1 MIKAVRAN
9 QKGFHTAL
17 LQPGVNL
24 ILADRS
30 TSAGDKDTTN
40 ALGKSTLI
48 EIIDFCL
55 ASNTSPGKGLRIEAL
70 QGWAFTLE
78 LSLSGR
84 EVAVTRATDTPGFFA
99 IEGAAEDWPVRPTP
113 NKEGVPGLD
122 AKKWRAVLAWALF
135 GISDLSAESA
145 YKPSARSL
153 LSYFVRNQTAA
164 YNIPFK
170 HFDNQK
176 TWDIQVHNAFLLGLN
191 WEKAATWQQLKDQ
204 KNALDAL
211 KQAIKTGAV
220 DGELASLGELE
231 AERLRL
237 ATQLERERE
246 ALSNFRVL
254 PQYREIESQANL
266 LTSEIHGL
274 VNANIVDKRRLD
286 RYRDSLVSEDAP
298 TEDRLEALY
307 GEAGIALPGAVKK
320 TLADAR
326 AFNAQIIANRREFI
340 AGEIAALEAAVSER
354 EADIASLTD
363 RRANYL
369 SALAGQGALEELT
382 QLQELH
388 AATRLKVDELT
399 NRITQ
404 LRQMT
409 TKADTIKVETVELK
423 RATTLDYEERRALWS
438 QALSL
443 FSEFSENLYKSS
455 GRLVIDID
463 DTGYKFDVEIA
474 GSPSE
479 GISKMKIFCYDLM
492 LISFARQRGLGID
505 FLIHDSTIFDGVDPR
520 QRAHALE
527 LAAAMAAK
535 HGFQY
540 ICTLN
545 TDMVP
550 VRDFTSGFDYESL
563 VRLRLTDTD
572 PTGSLLGF
580 RY

>member
-9 QKGFHTAL
+9 RKGFHTAL

-55 ASNTSPGKGLRIEAL
+55 ASNTSPGKGFRIEAL
-70 QGWAFTLE
+70 QGWSFTLE

-84 EVAVTRATDTPGFFA
+84 DVAVTRATDTPGFFA
-99 IEGAAEDWPVRPTP
+99 IKGATNDWPVRPTP

-135 GISDLSAESA
+135 GISELSSESG

-153 LSYFVRNQTAA
+153 LSYFVRSQTAA

-237 ATQLERERE
+237 TTQLKRERE
-246 ALSNFRVL
+246 ALSSFRVL

-286 RYRDSLVSEDAP
+286 RYRHSLVSEDAP

-320 TLADAR
+320 TLEDAR
-326 AFNAQIIANRREFI
+326 AFNAQIIANRRQFI

-354 EADIASLTD
+354 ETDIATLTD
-363 RRANYL
+363 RRAGYL

-388 AATRLKVDELT
+388 ATTRLKVDELT

-438 QALSL
+438 QALGL
-443 FSEFSENLYKSS
+443 FSQFSENLYKSP

-535 HGFQY
+535 YGFQY
-540 ICTLN
+540 VCTLN

-550 VRDFTSGFDYESL
+550 VGDFTSGFDYESL

>member
-1 MIKAVRAN
+1 MIRAVRAN
-9 QKGFHTAL
+9 KKGFHTAAFT
-17 LQPGVNL
+17 PGVNL

-30 TSAGDKDTTN
+30 TAAGDKDTTN

-55 ASNTSPGKGLRIEAL
+55 ASNSSPGKGLRVEAL

-78 LSLSGR
+78 LSVAGND
-84 EVAVTRATDTPGFFA
+84 VAVTRSPDVPNFFA
-99 IEGAAEDWPVRPTP
+99 IEGSTAGWPVQPTP
-113 NKEGVPGLD
+113 DKEGVPGLD
-122 AKKWRAVLAWALF
+122 SKKWRAVLSWALF
-135 GISDLSAESA
+135 GISELAPTPG

-164 YNIPFK
+164 YNTPFK

-191 WEKAATWQQLKDQ
+191 WEKAAIWQQLKDQ

-220 DGELASLGELE
+220 DGELSSLGELE

-237 ATQLERERE
+237 NTHLERERE

-254 PQYREIESQANL
+254 PQYREIEAQANR
-266 LTSEIHGL
+266 LTSEIHSQ
-274 VNANIVDKRRLD
+274 VNANIVDKRRLE
-286 RYRDSLVSEDAP
+286 RYRASLVGEDTP
-298 TEDRLEALY
+298 TTDRLEALY
-307 GEAGIALPGAVKK
+307 VEAGIALPGAVTK
-320 TLADAR
+320 TLSDAR
-326 AFNAQIIANRREFI
+326 AFNQKIVANRREFI
-340 AGEIAALEAAVSER
+340 AGEVAALEAALTGR
-354 EADIASLTD
+354 EAQIVTLTD
-363 RRANYL
+363 RRAGYL
-369 SALAGQGALEELT
+369 GVLAGQGALEELT

-388 AATRLKVDELT
+388 AGTRLKVDELT

-409 TKADTIKVETVELK
+409 TKSDTIKVETVELK
-423 RATTLDYEERRALWS
+423 RATILDYEERRALWS
-438 QALSL
+438 QALGL
-443 FSEFSENLYKSS
+443 FSEYSETLYKAA

-492 LISFARQRGLGID
+492 LISFARLRGLGID

-527 LAAAMAAK
+527 LAAEMSGK
-535 HGFQY
+535 YGFQY

-550 VRDFTSGFDYESL
+550 VNDFSSGFDIDAH
-563 VRLRLTDTD
+563 VRMRLTDTD
-572 PTGSLLGF
+572 PSGSLLGF
-580 RY
+580 RF

>member
-1 MIKAVRAN
+1 MIRSVRAN
-9 QKGFHTAL
+9 QKGFHTAAFT
-17 LQPGVNL
+17 PGVNL
-24 ILADRS
+24 ILANRS
-30 TSAGDKDTTN
+30 SAAGDKDTTN

-55 ASNTSPGKGLRIEAL
+55 ASNSSPGKGLRVEAL

-78 LSLSGR
+78 LSVAGND
-84 EVAVTRATDTPGFFA
+84 VAVTRSPDVPNFFA
-99 IEGAAEDWPVRPTP
+99 IEGSTAGWPVQPTP
-113 NKEGVPGLD
+113 DKEGVPGLD
-122 AKKWRAVLAWALF
+122 SKKWRAVLAWALF
-135 GISDLSAESA
+135 GISELAPTPG

-164 YNIPFK
+164 YNTPFK

-191 WEKAATWQQLKDQ
+191 WEKAAIWQQLKDQ

-220 DGELASLGELE
+220 DGELSSLGELE

-237 ATQLERERE
+237 NTHLERERE

-254 PQYREIESQANL
+254 PQYREIEAQANR
-266 LTSEIHGL
+266 LTSEIHSQ
-274 VNANIVDKRRLD
+274 VNANIVDKRRLE
-286 RYRDSLVSEDAP
+286 RYRASLVGEDAP
-298 TEDRLEALY
+298 TTDRLEALY
-307 GEAGIALPGAVKK
+307 VEAGIALPGAVMK
-320 TLADAR
+320 TLSDAR
-326 AFNAQIIANRREFI
+326 AFNEKIVANRREFI
-340 AGEIAALEAAVSER
+340 AGEVAALEAALTDRDAQIV
-354 EADIASLTD
+354 ALTD
-363 RRANYL
+363 RRAGYL
-369 SALAGQGALEELT
+369 GVLAGQGALEELT

-388 AATRLKVDELT
+388 AGTRLKVDELT

-409 TKADTIKVETVELK
+409 TKSDTIKVETVELK
-423 RATTLDYEERRALWS
+423 RATILDYEERRALWS
-438 QALSL
+438 QALGL
-443 FSEFSENLYKSS
+443 FSEFSETLYKAA

-527 LAAAMAAK
+527 LAAEMSTK
-535 HGFQY
+535 FGFQY

-550 VRDFTSGFDYESL
+550 INDFSPDFEVEAL
-563 VRLRLTDTD
+563 VRVRLTDTD
-572 PTGSLLGF
+572 PSGSLLGF

>member
-1 MIKAVRAN
+1 MIRAVRATR
-9 QKGFHTAL
+9 KGFHTATFTT
-17 LQPGVNL
+17 GVNL
-24 ILADRS
+24 VLADRS
-30 TSAGDKDTTN
+30 TTAGDKDTTN

-48 EIIDFCL
+48 DIIDFCL

-78 LSLSGR
+78 LTIAGNDVS
-84 EVAVTRATDTPGFFA
+84 VTRTPDAPGFFV
-99 IEGAAEDWPVRPTP
+99 IEGSTSGFPVQPSP
-113 NKEGVPGLD
+113 NKEGTLGFD
-122 AKKWRAVLAWALF
+122 TKNWRTVLAWALF
-135 GISDLSAESA
+135 GIGEHTSEAV
-145 YKPSARSL
+145 YRPSARSL
-153 LSYFVRNQTAA
+153 LSYFIRNQTAA
-164 YNIPFK
+164 YNVPFK
-170 HFDNQK
+170 YFDNQK

-191 WEKAATWQQLKDQ
+191 WERAALWQQLKDQ

-237 ATQLERERE
+237 ATQLERDRE
-246 ALSNFRVL
+246 ALSSFRVL
-254 PQYREIESQANL
+254 PQYREIETQANI
-266 LTSEIHGL
+266 LTSDIHNL

-286 RYRDSLVSEDAP
+286 RYRESIVKEGAP
-298 TEDRLEALY
+298 TADRLESLY
-307 GEAGIALPGAVKK
+307 VEAGIALPGAVKK
-320 TLADAR
+320 TLEDAR
-326 AFNAQIIANRREFI
+326 AFNEKIIANRREFI
-340 AGEIAALEAAVSER
+340 AFEIAALESAVAER
-354 EADIASLTD
+354 EAQVVVLNDQ
-363 RRANYL
+363 RADYL

-382 QLQELH
+382 KLQELH

-409 TKADTIKVETVELK
+409 TKTDTIKVETVDLK
-423 RATTLDYEERRALWS
+423 RATMLDYEERRALWS
-438 QALSL
+438 RALSL
-443 FSEFSENLYKSS
+443 FSEFSEALYKTA

-463 DTGYKFDVEIA
+463 DTGYRFDVEIA

-479 GISKMKIFCYDLM
+479 GISKMKIFCYDLT

-527 LAAAMAAK
+527 LAAAMAK
-535 HGFQY
+535 KYGFQY

-550 VRDFTSGFDYESL
+550 VDDFRAGFDIEPL

-572 PTGSLLGF
+572 PSGSLLGF
-580 RY
+580 RF

>member
-1 MIKAVRAN
+1 
-9 QKGFHTAL
+9 L
-17 LQPGVNL
+17 LETNPVQHLGV
-24 ILADRS
+24 IS
-30 TSAGDKDTTN
+30 
-40 ALGKSTLI
+40 
-48 EIIDFCL
+48 
-55 ASNTSPGKGLRIEAL
+55 EAL
-70 QGWAFTLE
+70 QGWTFTLE
-78 LSLSGR
+78 LSLQGND
-84 EVAVTRATDTPGFFA
+84 VAVTRAVDTPGFFE
-99 IEGAAEDWPVRPTP
+99 IEGTTDDWPIQPTS

-122 AKKWRAVLAWALF
+122 VKKWRAVLAWALF
-135 GISDLSAESA
+135 GISELSSESG
-145 YKPSARSL
+145 YKPSVRSL

-176 TWDIQVHNAFLLGLN
+176 TWDIQLHNAFLLGLN
-191 WEKAATWQQLKDQ
+191 WEKAAAWQQLKDQ
-204 KNALDAL
+204 KKALDAL
-211 KQAIKTGAV
+211 KQAIKTGAIE
-220 DGELASLGELE
+220 GELASLGELE

-266 LTSEIHGL
+266 MTSEIHGL
-274 VNANIVDKRRLD
+274 VNANIVDKRRLN
-286 RYRDSLVSEDAP
+286 RYRDSLMSEGAP
-298 TEDRLEALY
+298 TIDRLEALY
-307 GEAGIALPGAVKK
+307 SEAGIALPGAVKK
-320 TLADAR
+320 TLQEAR
-326 AFNAQIIANRREFI
+326 AFNAQIIANRRQFI
-340 AGEIAALEAAVSER
+340 ASEIAALEAAVVER
-354 EADIASLTD
+354 ETDIASLTD
-363 RRANYL
+363 RRAGYL
-369 SALAGQGALEELT
+369 SALAGQGALEEFI

-388 AATRLKVDELT
+388 AATRLKVNELT

-404 LRQMT
+404 LRQMS

-423 RATTLDYEERRALWS
+423 RETTLDYEERRALWS
-438 QALSL
+438 QALGL
-443 FSEFSENLYKSS
+443 FSEFSETLYKSP

-463 DTGYKFDVEIA
+463 ETGYKFDVEIA

-492 LISFARQRGLGID
+492 LISFARKRGLGID

-527 LAAAMAAK
+527 LASAMAAK

-550 VRDFTSGFDYESL
+550 VADLTSGFDYESL
-563 VRLRLTDTD
+563 VRIRLTDTD
-572 PTGSLLGF
+572 PSGSLLGF

>member
-1 MIKAVRAN
+1 MIRAVRAN
-9 QKGFHTAL
+9 QKGFHTAF

-84 EVAVTRATDTPGFFA
+84 DVAVTRATDTPGFFA
-99 IEGAAEDWPVRPTP
+99 IEGATDDWPVRPTP

-135 GISDLSAESA
+135 GISDLSAESG

-237 ATQLERERE
+237 STQLERERE

-254 PQYREIESQANL
+254 PQYREIETQANL

-286 RYRDSLVSEDAP
+286 RYRDSFRGPSGSPLRRSGHRPTWRRQEDA
-298 TEDRLEALY
+298 
-307 GEAGIALPGAVKK
+307 GGCAGIQRP
-320 TLADAR
+320 D
-326 AFNAQIIANRREFI
+326 
-340 AGEIAALEAAVSER
+340 
-354 EADIASLTD
+354 
-363 RRANYL
+363 
-369 SALAGQGALEELT
+369 
-382 QLQELH
+382 H
-388 AATRLKVDELT
+388 
-399 NRITQ
+399 
-404 LRQMT
+404 RQ
-409 TKADTIKVETVELK
+409 
-423 RATTLDYEERRALWS
+423 
-438 QALSL
+438 
-443 FSEFSENLYKSS
+443 
-455 GRLVIDID
+455 
-463 DTGYKFDVEIA
+463 
-474 GSPSE
+474 SP
-479 GISKMKIFCYDLM
+479 
-492 LISFARQRGLGID
+492 
-505 FLIHDSTIFDGVDPR
+505 
-520 QRAHALE
+520 
-527 LAAAMAAK
+527 
-535 HGFQY
+535 
-540 ICTLN
+540 
-545 TDMVP
+545 
-550 VRDFTSGFDYESL
+550 
-563 VRLRLTDTD
+563 
-572 PTGSLLGF
+572 
-580 RY
+580 

>member
-1 MIKAVRAN
+1 MIRKVHAN
-9 QKGFHTAL
+9 RRGFHDATFT
-17 LQPGVNL
+17 PGVNL
-24 ILADRS
+24 VLADRS
-30 TSAGDKDTTN
+30 TTAGDKDTTN

-55 ASNTSPGKGLRIEAL
+55 ASNASAGKGLRIEAL

-78 LSLSGR
+78 LSVGGND
-84 EVAVTRATDTPGFFA
+84 VAVTRSTDTPGFFA
-99 IEGAAEDWPVRPTP
+99 IEGPTTGWPVQPAA
-113 NKEGVPGLD
+113 NKEGKIGLD
-122 AKKWRAVLAWALF
+122 AKKWKSVLAWAMF
-135 GISDLSAESA
+135 GLSELASETG

-153 LSYFVRNQTAA
+153 LSYFVRNQVAA
-164 YNIPFK
+164 YNTPFK
-170 HFDNQK
+170 YFDNQK
-176 TWDIQVHNAFLLGLN
+176 TWDIQVHNAFLLALN

-231 AERLRL
+231 AERLRVT
-237 ATQLERERE
+237 TQLERERE

-254 PQYREIESQANL
+254 PQYREIEAQANA
-266 LTSEIHGL
+266 LTTEIHGL
-274 VNANIVDKRRLD
+274 VNGNIIDKRRLE
-286 RYRDSLVSEDAP
+286 RYRQSLATEDTP
-298 TEDRLEALY
+298 PDDRLEALY
-307 GEAGIALPGAVKK
+307 TEAGIALPGAVIK
-320 TLADAR
+320 TLSDAR
-326 AFNAQIIANRREFI
+326 TFNQKIVANRREFI
-340 AGEIAALEAAVSER
+340 ASEIAALETAIVDRDTQVS
-354 EADIASLTD
+354 ALTD
-363 RRANYL
+363 RRAGYL
-369 SALAGQGALEELT
+369 GILAGQGALEELT

-409 TKADTIKVETVELK
+409 SKADTIKVETVELK

-443 FSEFSENLYKSS
+443 FSDFSEQLYKSP

-463 DTGYKFDVEIA
+463 DTGYRFDVEIA

-479 GISKMKIFCYDLM
+479 GISKMKIFCYDLV
-492 LISFARQRGLGID
+492 LICFARQRGLGID

-527 LAAAMAAK
+527 LAATMSAK

-550 VRDFTSGFDYESL
+550 ISDFTSGFDFQRL

-572 PTGSLLGF
+572 PSGSLLGF

>member
-1 MIKAVRAN
+1 MIRAVRAN

-30 TSAGDKDTTN
+30 KSAGDKDTTN

-55 ASNTSPGKGLRIEAL
+55 ASNTSPGKGLRSEAL

-99 IEGAAEDWPVRPTP
+99 IEGATDDWPVRPTP
-113 NKEGVPGLD
+113 NKESVPGLD

-135 GISDLSAESA
+135 GISDLSAESG

-266 LTSEIHGL
+266 LTSQMHGL

-340 AGEIAALEAAVSER
+340 AGEIAALEAAVTER
-354 EADIASLTD
+354 ETAIATLTD

-388 AATRLKVDELT
+388 AATRLKVDEIT

-443 FSEFSENLYKSS
+443 FSEFSENLYKSP

-527 LAAAMAAK
+527 LAAAMAAQ

-550 VRDFTSGFDYESL
+550 AGDFTPGFDYESL

>member
-1 MIKAVRAN
+1 MIRAVRAN
-9 QKGFHTAL
+9 HKGFHAAL

-84 EVAVTRATDTPGFFA
+84 DVAVTRATDTPGFFA
-99 IEGAAEDWPVRPTP
+99 IEGATDDWPVRPTP

-135 GISDLSAESA
+135 GISELSAESG

-170 HFDNQK
+170 YFDNQK

-237 ATQLERERE
+237 STQLERERD
-246 ALSNFRVL
+246 ALSSIRVL
-254 PQYREIESQANL
+254 PQYREIEGQANV
-266 LTSEIHGL
+266 LTGEIHGL

-286 RYRDSLVSEDAP
+286 RYRDSLVSEDVP

-320 TLADAR
+320 TLEDAR

-340 AGEIAALEAAVSER
+340 ASEIAALEAAVSER
-354 EADIASLTD
+354 ETNIATLTD
-363 RRANYL
+363 RRAGYL

-423 RATTLDYEERRALWS
+423 RATALDYEERRALWS

-443 FSEFSENLYKSS
+443 FSEFSESLYKSP

-535 HGFQY
+535 YDFQY

-550 VRDFTSGFDYESL
+550 VSDFSPGFDYEAL

-572 PTGSLLGF
+572 ASGSLLGF

>member
-1 MIKAVRAN
+1 MIRAVRAN
-9 QKGFHTAL
+9 NKSFHTAAFTA
-17 LQPGVNL
+17 GVNL
-24 ILADRS
+24 VLADRS
-30 TSAGDKDTTN
+30 SVAGDKDTTN

-55 ASNTSPGKGLRIEAL
+55 GSNMPPGKGLRIEAL
-70 QGWAFTLE
+70 RGWAFTLV
-78 LSLSGR
+78 LTINGR
-84 EVAVTRATDTPGFFA
+84 DIAVTRSSDTPGFFS
-99 IEGAAEDWPVRPTP
+99 IEGPTEGWPFQPTA
-113 NKEGVPGLD
+113 NKEGAIGLD
-122 AKKWRAVLAWALF
+122 IKKWRSVLAWAFF
-135 GISDLSAESA
+135 GINELASESG

-153 LSYFVRNQTAA
+153 LSYFIRNQAAA
-164 YNIPFK
+164 YITPFK

-176 TWDIQVHNAFLLGLN
+176 VWDVQVHNAFLLGLN
-191 WEKAATWQQLKDQ
+191 WEKAGTWQQLKDQ

-237 ATQLERERE
+237 TTQLDRERE

-254 PQYREIESQANL
+254 PQYREIEEKANI

-274 VNANIVDKRRLD
+274 VNANITDKRRLE
-286 RYRDSLVSEDAP
+286 RYRESLVSEDAP
-298 TEDRLEALY
+298 TVDRLEALY
-307 GEAGIALPGAVKK
+307 DEAGIALPGATRK
-320 TLADAR
+320 TLAEAR
-326 AFNAQIIANRREFI
+326 AFNEKIIVNRKEFI
-340 AGEIAALEAAVSER
+340 AGEIDILESAVTDRGVQIAL
-354 EADIASLTD
+354 LTD
-363 RRANYL
+363 RRAIYL
-369 SALAGQGALEELT
+369 NTLAGQGALEELT

-404 LRQMT
+404 LRQMI
-409 TKADTIKVETVELK
+409 TKADTIKVKTVELK
-423 RATTLDYEERRALWS
+423 RATTLDYEERRELWS

-443 FSEFSENLYKSS
+443 FSEFSEALYKAA
-455 GRLVIDID
+455 GRLVIDIN

-492 LISFARQRGLGID
+492 LISFARKRGLGID

-520 QRAHALE
+520 QRAHAIE
-527 LAAAMAAK
+527 LAAAMAEK
-535 HGFQY
+535 FGFQY

-545 TDMVP
+545 TDMMP
-550 VRDFTSGFDYESL
+550 TSDFSAEFDFESFVRM
-563 VRLRLTDTD
+563 RLTDTD
-572 PTGSLLGF
+572 PSGSLLGF

>member
-1 MIKAVRAN
+1 MIRAVRAN
-9 QKGFHTAL
+9 KKGFHTVVFGS
-17 LQPGVNL
+17 GVNF

-30 TSAGDKDTTN
+30 KTAGDKDTTN

-55 ASNTSPGKGLRIEAL
+55 GNNASPGKGLRVAAL
-70 QGWAFTLE
+70 EGWAFTLE
-78 LSLSGR
+78 LTIAGKV
-84 EVAVTRATDTPGFFA
+84 VAVTRGTGAPGF
-99 IEGAAEDWPVRPTP
+99 IEVEGETDHWPVKPAL
-113 NKEGVPGLD
+113 NKEGLSGLEI
-122 AKKWRAVLAWALF
+122 KKWRRVVGWALF
-135 GISDLSAESA
+135 GLSELPADGG
-145 YKPSARSL
+145 YKPSGRSL
-153 LSYFVRNQTAA
+153 LSYFVRNHTAA
-164 YNIPFK
+164 YNTPFK
-170 HFDNQK
+170 YFDNQK

-237 ATQLERERE
+237 SNQLEREQE

-254 PQYREIESQANL
+254 PQYREIEVQANG
-266 LTSEIHGL
+266 LTAEIHEM

-286 RYRDSLVSEDAP
+286 RYRDSLSDEGIP
-298 TEDRLEALY
+298 TDNRLEALY
-307 GEAGIALPGAVKK
+307 AEAGVALPGAVVK
-320 TLADAR
+320 TLADAQS
-326 AFNAQIIANRREFI
+326 FNAKIVSNRREFI
-340 AGEIAALEAAVSER
+340 ASEVTALEIAIAGR
-354 EADIASLTD
+354 EANVAMLTE
-363 RRANYL
+363 RRAEYL
-369 SALAGQGALEELT
+369 NTLAGQGALEELT
-382 QLQELH
+382 QLQDLH
-388 AATRLKVDELT
+388 AATRLKVDELA
-399 NRITQ
+399 NRISQ

-409 TKADTIKVETVELK
+409 SKADTIKVETVQLK
-423 RATTLDYEERRALWS
+423 LSTMLDYEERRALWS
-438 QALSL
+438 KALSL
-443 FSEFSENLYKSS
+443 FSEFSENLYKSP

-479 GISKMKIFCYDLM
+479 GISKMKIFCYDLT
-492 LISFARQRGLGID
+492 LISFARERGMGID

-527 LAAAMAAK
+527 LASAMATK
-535 HGFQY
+535 YGFQY

-545 TDMVP
+545 TDMIP
-550 VRDFTSGFDYESL
+550 TKDFSSGFDFESL
-563 VRLRLTDTD
+563 VQMRLTDTD
-572 PTGSLLGF
+572 PSGSLLGF

>member
-1 MIKAVRAN
+1 MIRAVRAN

-84 EVAVTRATDTPGFFA
+84 EIAVTRATDTPGFFA
-99 IEGAAEDWPVRPTP
+99 IEGATEDWPVRPTP

-135 GISDLSAESA
+135 GIRDLSAESG

-191 WEKAATWQQLKDQ
+191 WEKAAAWPQLKDQ

-298 TEDRLEALY
+298 TEDRLEALH

-354 EADIASLTD
+354 ETDIATLTD

-443 FSEFSENLYKSS
+443 FSEFSENLYKSP

-463 DTGYKFDVEIA
+463 ETGYKFDVEIA

-540 ICTLN
+540 SCTLN

-550 VRDFTSGFDYESL
+550 VGDFTSGFDYQSL

>member
-1 MIKAVRAN
+1 MIRAVRAN

-135 GISDLSAESA
+135 GISGLSAESG

-354 EADIASLTD
+354 EADIATLTD

-443 FSEFSENLYKSS
+443 FSEFSENLYKSP

>member
-1 MIKAVRAN
+1 MIRAVRAN
-9 QKGFHTAL
+9 RRGFHTTPL
-17 LQPGVNL
+17 KPGVNL

-55 ASNTSPGKGLRIEAL
+55 ASNAASGKGLRIDAL

-78 LSLSGR
+78 LSLKGDD
-84 EVAVTRATDTPGFFA
+84 VAVTRAVDTPGFFA
-99 IEGAAEDWPVRPTP
+99 IEGATDDWPIQPTP

-122 AKKWRAVLAWALF
+122 VKRWRAVLAWALF
-135 GISDLSAESA
+135 GISELSSESG

-176 TWDIQVHNAFLLGLN
+176 TWDIQLHNAFLLGLN
-191 WEKAATWQQLKDQ
+191 WEKAAAWQQLKDQ
-204 KNALDAL
+204 KKALDAL
-211 KQAIKTGAV
+211 KQAIKTGAIE
-220 DGELASLGELE
+220 GELASLGELE

-237 ATQLERERE
+237 ETQLERERE
-246 ALSNFRVL
+246 ALSSFRVL

-274 VNANIVDKRRLD
+274 VNANIVDKRRLK
-286 RYRDSLVSEDAP
+286 RYRDSLMSEDAP

-307 GEAGIALPGAVKK
+307 MEAGVALPGAVKK
-320 TLADAR
+320 TLDEAR
-326 AFNAQIIANRREFI
+326 AFNAQIIANRRQFI
-340 AGEIAALEAAVSER
+340 ASEIAALEAAVIER
-354 EADIASLTD
+354 DTDVATLTD
-363 RRANYL
+363 RRAGYL
-369 SALAGQGALEELT
+369 SSLAGQGALEEFT
-382 QLQELH
+382 HLQELH

-404 LRQMT
+404 LRQMS
-409 TKADTIKVETVELK
+409 TKADTIKIETVELK
-423 RATTLDYEERRALWS
+423 RATTLDYEERRSLWS
-438 QALSL
+438 QALGL
-443 FSEFSENLYKSS
+443 FSEFSEKLYKSP

-463 DTGYKFDVEIA
+463 DTGYKLDVEIA

-550 VRDFTSGFDYESL
+550 VADFTSGFDYESL
-563 VRLRLTDTD
+563 VRIRLTDTD

>member
-1 MIKAVRAN
+1 MIRSISAN
-9 QKGFHTAL
+9 RRGFKGATFTS
-17 LQPGVNL
+17 GVNL

-30 TSAGDKDTTN
+30 KRAGEKDTTN

-55 ASNTSPGKGLRIEAL
+55 GSNTSPNKGLRVEPL
-70 QGWAFTLE
+70 REWAFTLE
-78 LSLSGR
+78 LTVGGHDI
-84 EVAVTRATDTPGFFA
+84 AVTRATNAPGFVA
-99 IEGAAEDWPVRPTP
+99 IEGPTSGWPEQPMP
-113 NKEGVPGLD
+113 AKDGVIRLD
-122 AKKWRAVLAWALF
+122 IKQWRAVLGWSMF
-135 GISDLSAESA
+135 GLSNIGSSGG

-153 LSYFVRNQTAA
+153 LSYYVRNQASA
-164 YNIPFK
+164 YNTPFK
-170 HFDNQK
+170 YFDNQK
-176 TWDIQVHNAFLLGLN
+176 TWDIQIHNSFLLGLN
-191 WEKAATWQQLKDQ
+191 WEKAALWQQLKDQ

-220 DGELASLGELE
+220 DGELSSLGELE

-237 ATQLERERE
+237 STQLERDRQ
-246 ALSNFRVL
+246 ALASFQVL
-254 PQYREIESQANL
+254 PQYREIEAQANA
-266 LTSEIHGL
+266 LTGEIHRL
-274 VNANIVDKRRLD
+274 VNANVMDKRRLE
-286 RYRDSLVSEDAP
+286 RYHDSLASEGVPSD
-298 TEDRLEALY
+298 DQIEAFY
-307 GEAGIALPGAVKK
+307 KEANVALPGAVKK
-320 TLADAR
+320 TLSDAR
-326 AFNAQIIANRREFI
+326 AFHEKIVANRREFI
-340 AGEIAALEAAVSER
+340 AGEISELQSAIEQRDGQITALTGHR
-354 EADIASLTD
+354 AD
-363 RRANYL
+363 YL
-369 SALAGQGALEELT
+369 NTLAGQGALEELT

-399 NRITQ
+399 GRITQ

-409 TKADTIKVETVELK
+409 SKADTIKVQTVELK

-443 FSEFSENLYKSS
+443 FSDFSEHLYESP

-505 FLIHDSTIFDGVDPR
+505 FLIHDSAIFDGVDPR

-527 LAAAMAAK
+527 LAAEMSK
-535 HGFQY
+535 KFGFQY
-540 ICTLN
+540 VCALN
-545 TDMVP
+545 TDMMP
-550 VRDFTSGFDYESL
+550 IKDFSSDFDFESL

-572 PTGSLLGF
+572 PSGSLLGF

>member
-1 MIKAVRAN
+1 MIRSVRAN
-9 QKGFHTAL
+9 KRGFHAAAFTA
-17 LQPGVNL
+17 GVNL
-24 ILADRS
+24 VLADRS
-30 TSAGDKDTTN
+30 STAGDKDTTN

-78 LSLSGR
+78 LTVGGND
-84 EVAVTRATDTPGFFA
+84 VAVTRSPDAPGFFA
-99 IEGAAEDWPVRPTP
+99 IEGPTTGWPVQPTP
-113 NKEGVPGLD
+113 NKEGTPGLD
-122 AKKWRAVLAWALF
+122 PRKWRAVLAWALF
-135 GISDLSAESA
+135 GISELASESG

-164 YNIPFK
+164 YNVPFK
-170 HFDNQK
+170 YFDNQK
-176 TWDIQVHNAFLLGLN
+176 TWDIQIHNAFLLGLN

-204 KNALDAL
+204 KKALDAL

-220 DGELASLGELE
+220 DGELASLGE
-231 AERLRL
+231 
-237 ATQLERERE
+237 RE

-254 PQYREIESQANL
+254 PQYREIEAQANL
-266 LTSEIHGL
+266 LTSEIHSL
-274 VNANIVDKRRLD
+274 VNANIVDKRRLE
-286 RYRDSLVSEDAP
+286 RYRESLVDEDAP
-298 TEDRLEALY
+298 TANRLESLY
-307 GEAGIALPGAVKK
+307 DEAGIALPGAVKK

-326 AFNAQIIANRREFI
+326 AFNEKIIANRREFI
-340 AGEIAALEAAVSER
+340 AGEIAALEAAV
-354 EADIASLTD
+354 ADRGVQVVTLTD
-363 RRANYL
+363 RRAGYL
-369 SALAGQGALEELT
+369 GALAGQGALEELT

-388 AATRLKVDELT
+388 AGTRLKVDELA
-399 NRITQ
+399 NRISQ

-438 QALSL
+438 QALNL
-443 FSEFSENLYKSS
+443 FSEFSENLYNAA

-463 DTGYKFDVEIA
+463 NTGYKFDVEIA

-527 LAAAMAAK
+527 LAAAMAEK

-550 VRDFTSGFDYESL
+550 VSDFSPGFDFKSL
-563 VRLRLTDTD
+563 VRLRLTDTV

>member
-1 MIKAVRAN
+1 MIRTVRAN
-9 QKGFHTAL
+9 KRGFHTATFTA
-17 LQPGVNL
+17 GVNL
-24 ILADRS
+24 VLADRS
-30 TSAGDKDTTN
+30 TAAGDKDTTN

-70 QGWAFTLE
+70 RGWAFTLD
-78 LSLSGR
+78 LTVGGND
-84 EVAVTRATDTPGFFA
+84 VTVTRSPDAPSFFA
-99 IEGAAEDWPVRPTP
+99 IEGTTEGWPIQPSP
-113 NKEGVPGLD
+113 NKEGTPGLD
-122 AKKWRAVLAWALF
+122 TKKWRAVLAWALF
-135 GISDLSAESA
+135 GISELALESG

-170 HFDNQK
+170 YFDNQK

-191 WEKAATWQQLKDQ
+191 WEKAATWQKLKDQ

-237 ATQLERERE
+237 TTQLERERE

-254 PQYREIESQANL
+254 PQYREIEAQANI
-266 LTSEIHGL
+266 LTADLHCL
-274 VNANIVDKRRLD
+274 VNANIVDKRRLE
-286 RYRDSLVSEDAP
+286 RYRESLVGEDAP
-298 TEDRLEALY
+298 TADRLAALY
-307 GEAGIALPGAVKK
+307 DEAGVVLPGAVKK

-326 AFNAQIIANRREFI
+326 AFNEKIIANRREFI
-340 AGEIAALEAAVSER
+340 AGEIEALEAAVTDR
-354 EADIASLTD
+354 NAKIVTLTD
-363 RRANYL
+363 RRASYL
-369 SALAGQGALEELT
+369 SSLADQGALEELT

-388 AATRLKVDELT
+388 AGTRLKVDELT

-409 TKADTIKVETVELK
+409 AKADTVKVETVELK
-423 RATTLDYEERRALWS
+423 RATMLDYEERRDLWS

-443 FSEFSENLYKSS
+443 FSEFSENLYKAA

-527 LAAAMAAK
+527 LAAVMALK
-535 HGFQY
+535 YGFQY

-545 TDMVP
+545 TDAVP
-550 VRDFTSGFDYESL
+550 ISDFSTDFDFESL

>member
-1 MIKAVRAN
+1 MIRAVRAN

-78 LSLSGR
+78 LSLAGR

-99 IEGAAEDWPVRPTP
+99 IEGATDDWPVRATP

-135 GISDLSAESA
+135 GISDLSAESG

-254 PQYREIESQANL
+254 PQYREIETQANL
-266 LTSEIHGL
+266 LTSEIHGM
-274 VNANIVDKRRLD
+274 VNANIVDQRRLD

-298 TEDRLEALY
+298 NEDRLEALY

-340 AGEIAALEAAVSER
+340 AGEIAALEAAITER
-354 EADIASLTD
+354 ETDIATLTD

-443 FSEFSENLYKSS
+443 FSEFSESLYKSP

-535 HGFQY
+535 YGFQY

-550 VRDFTSGFDYESL
+550 VSDFTSGFDYESL

>member
-1 MIKAVRAN
+1 MIRAVRAN
-9 QKGFHTAL
+9 KRGFHTATFAA
-17 LQPGVNL
+17 GVNL
-24 ILADRS
+24 VLADRS
-30 TSAGDKDTTN
+30 SAAGDKDTTN

-78 LSLSGR
+78 LTVGGND
-84 EVAVTRATDTPGFFA
+84 VAVTRSPDAPGFFA
-99 IEGAAEDWPVRPTP
+99 IEGPTVGWPAQPSP
-113 NKEGVPGLD
+113 NKEGIPGLD
-122 AKKWRAVLAWALF
+122 TKKWRAVLAWTLF
-135 GISDLSAESA
+135 GISELASESS

-153 LSYFVRNQTAA
+153 LSYFVRNQSAA

-237 ATQLERERE
+237 TTQLDRERE

-254 PQYREIESQANL
+254 PQYREIEAQANI

-274 VNANIVDKRRLD
+274 VNANIIDKRRLE
-286 RYRDSLVSEDAP
+286 RYRESFVSEDAP
-298 TEDRLEALY
+298 TADRLEALY
-307 GEAGIALPGAVKK
+307 DEAGVALPGAVKK

-326 AFNAQIIANRREFI
+326 AFNEKIVANRREFI
-340 AGEIAALEAAVSER
+340 AGEIAALEAAVVER
-354 EADIASLTD
+354 DTEIVTLTD
-363 RRANYL
+363 RRAGYL
-369 SALAGQGALEELT
+369 AALAGQGALEELT
-382 QLQELH
+382 QLQEFH
-388 AATRLKVDELT
+388 ATTRLKVDELT

-409 TKADTIKVETVELK
+409 TKADTIKVETVALK

-443 FSEFSENLYKSS
+443 FSEFSESLYKAA

-527 LAAAMAAK
+527 LAAAMAEK
-535 HGFQY
+535 YGFQY
-540 ICTLN
+540 ICALN

-550 VRDFTSGFDYESL
+550 IGDFSPDFDFEPL

>member
-1 MIKAVRAN
+1 MIRAVRAN
-9 QKGFHTAL
+9 KRGFHTATFGA
-17 LQPGVNL
+17 GVNL
-24 ILADRS
+24 VLADRS
-30 TSAGDKDTTN
+30 TAAGDKDTTN

-78 LSLSGR
+78 LTIGGND
-84 EVAVTRATDTPGFFA
+84 VAV
-99 IEGAAEDWPVRPTP
+99 
-113 NKEGVPGLD
+113 
-122 AKKWRAVLAWALF
+122 
-135 GISDLSAESA
+135 
-145 YKPSARSL
+145 
-153 LSYFVRNQTAA
+153 
-164 YNIPFK
+164 
-170 HFDNQK
+170 
-176 TWDIQVHNAFLLGLN
+176 
-191 WEKAATWQQLKDQ
+191 
-204 KNALDAL
+204 
-211 KQAIKTGAV
+211 
-220 DGELASLGELE
+220 
-231 AERLRL
+231 
-237 ATQLERERE
+237 
-246 ALSNFRVL
+246 
-254 PQYREIESQANL
+254 
-266 LTSEIHGL
+266 
-274 VNANIVDKRRLD
+274 
-286 RYRDSLVSEDAP
+286 
-298 TEDRLEALY
+298 
-307 GEAGIALPGAVKK
+307 

-326 AFNAQIIANRREFI
+326 AFNEKIIANRREFI
-340 AGEIAALEAAVSER
+340 AGEIAALETAVTER
-354 EADIASLTD
+354 DADIVTLTD
-363 RRANYL
+363 RRAGYL

-382 QLQELH
+382 QLQEFH
-388 AATRLKVDELT
+388 ATTRLKVDELT

-443 FSEFSENLYKSS
+443 FSEFSENLYKAA

-479 GISKMKIFCYDLM
+479 GIRKMKIFCYDLM

-527 LAAAMAAK
+527 LAAAMALK
-535 HGFQY
+535 YGFQY

-550 VRDFTSGFDYESL
+550 VSDFSAGFDFESL

>member
-1 MIKAVRAN
+1 MIRAVRAN
-9 QKGFHTAL
+9 QRGFHTAAFTT
-17 LQPGVNL
+17 GVNL
-24 ILADRS
+24 VLADRS
-30 TSAGDKDTTN
+30 SSAGDKDTTN

-78 LSLSGR
+78 LSIGGNDI
-84 EVAVTRATDTPGFFA
+84 AVTRSPDTPGFFA
-99 IEGAAEDWPVRPTP
+99 VEGSTVGWPVQPTP
-113 NKEGVPGLD
+113 NKEGTPGLD
-122 AKKWRAVLAWALF
+122 TKKWRAVLAWALF
-135 GISDLSAESA
+135 GISELASESG

-153 LSYFVRNQTAA
+153 LSYFVRNQAAA

-237 ATQLERERE
+237 TTHLERERE

-254 PQYREIESQANL
+254 PQYREIEAQANL
-266 LTSEIHGL
+266 LTSEVHSLI
-274 VNANIVDKRRLD
+274 NANIVDKRRLE
-286 RYRDSLVSEDAP
+286 RYRESLVNEDAP
-298 TEDRLEALY
+298 TADRLEALY
-307 GEAGIALPGAVKK
+307 DEAGIALPGAVRK

-326 AFNAQIIANRREFI
+326 TFNEKIVANRREFI
-340 AGEIAALEAAVSER
+340 AGEIAALEAAVTDR
-354 EADIASLTD
+354 DAQIVMLTD
-363 RRANYL
+363 RRAGYL
-369 SALAGQGALEELT
+369 GALAGQGALEELT

-409 TKADTIKVETVELK
+409 TKSDTIKVETVALK

-438 QALSL
+438 QALGL
-443 FSEFSENLYKSS
+443 FSEFSEALYKAA

-527 LAAAMAAK
+527 LAAEMSAK
-535 HGFQY
+535 YGFQY
-540 ICTLN
+540 ICALN

-550 VRDFTSGFDYESL
+550 INDFSAGFDFESL
-563 VRLRLTDTD
+563 VRMRLTDTD
-572 PTGSLLGF
+572 PSGSLLGF

>member
-1 MIKAVRAN
+1 MIRAVRAN

-78 LSLSGR
+78 LSLAGR

-99 IEGAAEDWPVRPTP
+99 IEGATDDWPVRAAP

-135 GISDLSAESA
+135 GISDLSAESG

-254 PQYREIESQANL
+254 PQYREIETQANL
-266 LTSEIHGL
+266 LTSEIHGM
-274 VNANIVDKRRLD
+274 VNANIVDQRRLD

-298 TEDRLEALY
+298 NEDRLEALY

-340 AGEIAALEAAVSER
+340 AGEIAALEAAITER
-354 EADIASLTD
+354 ETDIATLTD

-443 FSEFSENLYKSS
+443 FSEFSESLYKSP

-535 HGFQY
+535 YGFQY

-550 VRDFTSGFDYESL
+550 VSDFTSGFDYESL

>member
-1 MIKAVRAN
+1 MIRAVSAN
-9 QKGFHTAL
+9 KRGFHDAAFTTS
-17 LQPGVNL
+17 VNL
-24 ILADRS
+24 VLADRS
-30 TSAGDKDTTN
+30 STAGNKDTTN

-78 LSLSGR
+78 LTIGGNDI
-84 EVAVTRATDTPGFFA
+84 AVTRSPDAPGFFA
-99 IEGAAEDWPVRPTP
+99 VEGSTVGWPVQPTL
-113 NKEGVPGLD
+113 NKEGMPGLD
-122 AKKWRAVLAWALF
+122 TKKWRAVLAWAFF
-135 GISDLSAESA
+135 GISELASDSG

-153 LSYFVRNQTAA
+153 ISYFVRNQSAA

-176 TWDIQVHNAFLLGLN
+176 TWDIQIHNAFLLGLN
-191 WEKAATWQQLKDQ
+191 WEKAAIWQQLKDQ

-211 KQAIKTGAV
+211 KKAIKTGAV
-220 DGELASLGELE
+220 DGELASSGELE

-237 ATQLERERE
+237 QSQLDRERE

-254 PQYREIESQANL
+254 PQYREIEGQTNI
-266 LTSEIHGL
+266 LTSEIHTL
-274 VNANIVDKRRLD
+274 INANIVDRRRLE
-286 RYRDSLVSEDAP
+286 RYFLALVGEDAP
-298 TEDRLEALY
+298 TADRLEALY
-307 GEAGIALPGAVKK
+307 GEVGITLQDAVKK

-326 AFNAQIIANRREFI
+326 AFNEKIIANRREFI
-340 AGEIAALEAAVSER
+340 ASEIAALEAEVTDR
-354 EADIASLTD
+354 EAQIATLTD
-363 RRANYL
+363 RRADYL
-369 SALAGQGALEELT
+369 SILAGQGALEELT
-382 QLQELH
+382 HLQELH
-388 AATRLKVDELT
+388 TATRLKVDELT
-399 NRITQ
+399 NRITR
-404 LRQMT
+404 LRQMN

-438 QALSL
+438 QALNL
-443 FSEFSENLYKSS
+443 FSEFSENLYKAA

-463 DTGYKFDVEIA
+463 DTGYKFDVEIS

-527 LAAAMAAK
+527 LAAKMSAK
-535 HGFQY
+535 YGFQY

-550 VRDFTSGFDYESL
+550 SNDFSAGFDFESL
-563 VRLRLTDTD
+563 VRMRLTDTD
-572 PTGSLLGF
+572 PSGSLLGF

>member
-9 QKGFHTAL
+9 RRGFRTATFKA
-17 LQPGVNL
+17 GVNL
-24 ILADRS
+24 VLADRS
-30 TSAGDKDTTN
+30 TTAGDKDTTN

-55 ASNTSPGKGLRIEAL
+55 ASSTSQGKGLRIDAL
-70 QGWAFTLE
+70 QGWIFTLE
-78 LSLSGR
+78 MTVGGND
-84 EVAVTRATDTPGFFA
+84 VAVTRSPDAPSFFA
-99 IEGAAEDWPVRPTP
+99 IEGPTTGWPIQPSP
-113 NKEGVPGLD
+113 NKEGTLGLD
-122 AKKWRAVLAWALF
+122 IKKWREVLAWGFF
-135 GISDLSAESA
+135 GISEPASETG

-153 LSYFVRNQTAA
+153 LSYFVRNQAAA
-164 YNIPFK
+164 YNVPFK
-170 HFDNQK
+170 YFDNQR

-191 WEKAATWQQLKDQ
+191 WEKAAIWQQLKDQ
-204 KNALDAL
+204 KKTLDAL
-211 KQAIKTGAV
+211 KHAIKSGAIA
-220 DGELASLGELE
+220 GELASLGELE

-237 ATQLERERE
+237 TTQLERERE

-254 PQYREIESQANL
+254 PQYREIEAQANT
-266 LTSEIHGL
+266 LTTNIHSL
-274 VNANIVDKRRLD
+274 VNANIVDKRRLE
-286 RYRDSLVSEDAP
+286 RYRESLVSEDAP
-298 TEDRLEALY
+298 TTDRLEALY
-307 GEAGIALPGAVKK
+307 YEAGIALPGAVKK

-326 AFNAQIIANRREFI
+326 AFNEKIIANRRYFI
-340 AGEIAALEAAVSER
+340 AGEIAALEATVSER
-354 EADIASLTD
+354 DAVILTLTD
-363 RRANYL
+363 RRAGYL
-369 SALAGQGALEELT
+369 SALAGQGALEELSH
-382 QLQELH
+382 LQEFH
-388 AATRLKVDELT
+388 AATRLKIDGLT

-404 LRQMT
+404 LRQTT
-409 TKADTIKVETVELK
+409 TKADTIKVKTVELK
-423 RATTLDYEERRALWS
+423 RATTLDYEERRPLWS

-443 FSEFSENLYKSS
+443 FSEFSENLYKAA
-455 GRLVIDID
+455 GRLVIDIG

-492 LISFARQRGLGID
+492 LISLARQRGMGID

-527 LAAAMAAK
+527 LAAAMANK
-535 HGFQY
+535 YGFQY
-540 ICTLN
+540 ICALN

-550 VRDFTSGFDYESL
+550 MGDFSPGFDIEPL